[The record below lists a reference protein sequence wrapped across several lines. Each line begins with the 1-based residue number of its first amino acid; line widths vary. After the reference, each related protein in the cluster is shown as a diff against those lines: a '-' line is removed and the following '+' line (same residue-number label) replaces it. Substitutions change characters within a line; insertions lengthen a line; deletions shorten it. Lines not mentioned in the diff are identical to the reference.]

1 MSLQMSTS
9 KPKLLSSV
17 TMHSTAS
24 TASTDSFCSGSDSP
38 KSAHSAASQD
48 AWSKESLT
56 CLPQSY
62 LPGWCV
68 KNTFVDFEPCEPSAR
83 RRRASAPPT
92 CSSVGTVALEDLRQQ
107 VCPTPC
113 TTAMQANAEVST
125 TASLAPQPQ
134 TGMAVVVPMGL
145 IGFPS
150 IGSVGHYTRQCI
162 PCAFIH
168 TKGCTSGAACRFCH
182 LCDKG
187 EKKRRQKQK
196 FGRLP
201 APVTVPV
208 L

>member
-1 MSLQMSTS
+1 MSPQKSAS
-9 KPKLLSSV
+9 KPKLSSSV
-17 TMHSTAS
+17 TMRSTAS
-24 TASTDSFCSGSDSP
+24 TASTDSFCQSGSDSP
-38 KSAHSAASQD
+38 KSEHSAASQD

-68 KNTFVDFEPCEPSAR
+68 KNTFVDFELCEPSAR
-83 RRRASAPPT
+83 RRGASAPPR
-92 CSSVGTVALEDLRQQ
+92 CSSVGSVALEELRQR

-134 TGMAVVVPMGL
+134 TGSMAVVGL

-150 IGSVGHYTRQCI
+150 VGSVGHYTLQCI